1 MPASR
6 VRPTVLAAAA
16 GLDAA
21 LLLVFVLIG
30 RANHNETLLG
40 ALGTWW
46 PFLTGLVVGWLVMRA
61 WRHPLT
67 IVWTGLGIWLITVA
81 VAMLLRIVTGDGAP
95 LSFAIVTLIV
105 VGVFLIGWRGIAALV
120 RRVRR

>member
-40 ALGTWW
+40 TLGTWW

-67 IVWTGLGIWLITVA
+67 IVWTGLGVWLITVA

-105 VGVFLIGWRGIAALV
+105 VGVFLIGWRGIAALA